1 MLSHLIIK
9 NFAIIDHLEIPF
21 QSGLTVLTGETGA
34 GKSIVINALN
44 LLLGGRASTDVIRT
58 GEDQA
63 VVEGIFEPSKPT
75 LDALNKALEDIGI
88 EGCERQFVVRRI
100 VSRNGRNKVFA
111 NGSLITSKVL
121 ARLTSNLVDISGQH
135 EHYSLMDAEGH
146 IDILDDF
153 AAVEAL
159 RASMRQEW
167 AKVSGLRA
175 ELRRVRESARDR
187 ATRIDFLRFQLD
199 EIDAINLSPH
209 EDGAL
214 EEELSRLR
222 HAEKIQHAA
231 QSVLALCDD
240 DAHSASVQ
248 ISTSCGHLNS
258 VAPYDQALGAMAERL
273 HEVEILLDDVLR
285 DIARHVGHADVDPAR
300 LDEVIARVDAI
311 KHLQRKHGSS
321 IPEILEC
328 AERMRQELH
337 QLEHAEEHCQ
347 GLLDAL
353 KSAEHDALGVAHAL
367 SMARREQSRAME
379 TRIEQELSDL
389 NMARTRFVVDVA
401 PDIIPKSI
409 ARADVASREALL
421 SKLGPHGF
429 DAVEFLIAPNLGESP
444 KPLSKIASGG
454 ELSRVMLVMKS
465 ALVERDPVDTYV
477 FDEVDTGIGGS
488 TADMVGLKI
497 QEAARHHQVFCITH
511 LPQIASRCDHHYL
524 VEKRTEEGR
533 THSTIVPLSDTER
546 VHEVARMLSG
556 TRVTDKTL
564 DAAREMVNVV
574 SLRSA

>member
-9 NFAIIDHLEIPF
+9 NFAIIEHLEIPF

-63 VVEGIFEPSKPT
+63 VVEGIFEPSPAT
-75 LDALNKALEDIGI
+75 LKALNTALEDIGI
-88 EGCERQFVVRRI
+88 EPYDHQFVVRRI

-121 ARLTSNLVDISGQH
+121 ARLSSNLVDISGQH
-135 EHYSLMDAEGH
+135 EHYSLMDADGH
-146 IDILDDF
+146 MDILDDF
-153 AAVEAL
+153 SGVETL
-159 RASMRQEW
+159 RASMKQEW

-175 ELRRVRESARDR
+175 ELRRVRDSARDR
-187 ATRIDFLRFQLD
+187 ATRVDFLKFQLD
-199 EIDAINLSPH
+199 EIDAINLSLH
-209 EDGAL
+209 EDAAL

-231 QSVLALCDD
+231 CSALALCDD
-240 DAHSASVQ
+240 DSQSASAQ
-248 ISTSCGHLNS
+248 LSIAYRHLSS
-258 VAPYDQALGAMAERL
+258 VAPYDPTLGAMAERL

-285 DIARHVGHADVDPAR
+285 DVARHISHTDVDPGR
-300 LDEVIARVDAI
+300 LDEVIARVEAI

-321 IPEILEC
+321 IPEILER
-328 AERMRQELH
+328 ADIMRQELH

-347 GLLDAL
+347 GLIDAL
-353 KSAEHDALGVAHAL
+353 KSAEHRALGVAHEL
-367 SMARREQSRAME
+367 SHARRDQSRHME
-379 TRIEQELSDL
+379 TRIEQELCDL
-389 NMARTRFVVDVA
+389 NMARTRFVIDVS

-409 ARADVASREALL
+409 ADADVASRDALL
-421 SKLGPHGF
+421 SRLGAHGF

-524 VEKRTEEGR
+524 VEKRTDEGR

-564 DAAREMVNVV
+564 DAAREMVNVI